1 MIQTNNF
8 VIDSLEKKLRYG
20 VDVYQVWECAKH
32 ARDNDELGQTLKYE
46 TSSKAKANAVCEYLN
61 IKAELEAVIND
72 SVNRKGGRLLIVKAG
87 LKLTGTI

>member
-1 MIQTNNF
+1 MLQTNNF

-61 IKAELEAVIND
+61 IKAELDYSDTFRTLE
-72 SVNRKGGRLLIVKAG
+72 
-87 LKLTGTI
+87 TQGTIVPGSINC

>member
-61 IKAELEAVIND
+61 IKAELDYSDTFRTLE
-72 SVNRKGGRLLIVKAG
+72 
-87 LKLTGTI
+87 TQGTIVPSSIKA

>member
-1 MIQTNNF
+1 MIQANYF
-8 VIDSLEKKLRYG
+8 VIDSLHRKLTMG

-61 IKAELEAVIND
+61 SKAEQDYVDTFRTSDIQGTIVPSTIKA
-72 SVNRKGGRLLIVKAG
+72 
-87 LKLTGTI
+87 

>member
-61 IKAELEAVIND
+61 IKAELDYSDTFRTLE
-72 SVNRKGGRLLIVKAG
+72 
-87 LKLTGTI
+87 TQGTIVPSSINC

>member
-8 VIDSLEKKLRYG
+8 VMDGLERKLRYG

-61 IKAELEAVIND
+61 IKAELDYSDTFRTLE
-72 SVNRKGGRLLIVKAG
+72 
-87 LKLTGTI
+87 TQGTIVPGSINC

>member
-1 MIQTNNF
+1 MIQTSNF

-61 IKAELEAVIND
+61 IKAELDYSDTFRTLE
-72 SVNRKGGRLLIVKAG
+72 
-87 LKLTGTI
+87 TQGTIVPGSINC